1 MTRAR
6 LTTLKS
12 KYIYN
17 IYIHQIT
24 VIVGSNQIVVSS
36 PPDRNT
42 AQFDPTMTKKSLT
55 YSGFKLEHH
64 YQHVFTMFNNELWQ
78 AQSWGERCPSARRAL
93 SWTEPHPYSLSFV
106 AWFCLGNPKRY
117 RRAVTLTHGGKASGR
132 WLQARQ
138 ARSNSLE
145 QCRGQ
150 HVTNL
155 SLRSHACPNHPKEN
169 YSRKK
174 TSVFCLLK
182 VAATASCL
190 CCRSQED
197 QHQQHNIKHLQD
209 LEITSRWVAL
219 ETLLCSE

>member
-55 YSGFKLEHH
+55 YSRFKLERH

-78 AQSWGERCPSARRAL
+78 AQSWGERCPSAQWAL

-117 RRAVTLTHGGKASGR
+117 RRAVMLTHGGKSLREVAPGAPSTIQFSWKMVWTTR
-132 WLQARQ
+132 DQPLLEVPCV
-138 ARSNSLE
+138 SNSSKGELFT
-145 QCRGQ
+145 
-150 HVTNL
+150 H
-155 SLRSHACPNHPKEN
+155 
-169 YSRKK
+169 
-174 TSVFCLLK
+174 
-182 VAATASCL
+182 
-190 CCRSQED
+190 
-197 QHQQHNIKHLQD
+197 
-209 LEITSRWVAL
+209 IT
-219 ETLLCSE
+219 